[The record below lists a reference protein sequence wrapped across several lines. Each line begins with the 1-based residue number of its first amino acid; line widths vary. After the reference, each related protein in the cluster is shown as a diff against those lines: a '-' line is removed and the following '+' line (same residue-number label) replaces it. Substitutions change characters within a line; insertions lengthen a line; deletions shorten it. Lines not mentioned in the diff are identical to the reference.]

1 MAMNLNKLNLNKMNL
16 REMNLRE
23 YAAHIFAHAEVLQTY
38 LDSQHEKLGFEADA
52 RPSNHFPQELQET
65 RIALMSACQTMYD
78 LVEGPEYMM
87 LYSPFLAVHDLG
99 AYKLLYHYQ
108 LWKLVPENG
117 TISYEDMA
125 KPLKI
130 EVKRLTA
137 YIRHLITRRIF
148 LEPEPDRVGHS
159 AASLLLARDEGL
171 QCWLGAV
178 IDDQAEAV
186 QALPETYDANG
197 LSLDPTLSP
206 FNVARKDNSMGG
218 MALVLSDKKRGQRY
232 ARGFGWTSTTQVAS
246 NEVILDSYAWEQFD
260 LVADVIKRIPCGF
273 IFLLFFLT
281 DSK

>member
-1 MAMNLNKLNLNKMNL
+1 MNLNKLKL

-23 YAAHIFAHAEVLQTY
+23 YAAHIFAHAEALQSY
-38 LDSQHEKLGFEADA
+38 LDSQDEKLGFEADA

-65 RIALMSACQTMYD
+65 RIALMSACQTMCD

-117 TISYEDMA
+117 TISYEDVA

-218 MALVLSDKKRGQRY
+218 MALVLSDKKRGHRY

-246 NEVILDSYAWEQFD
+246 NEVILDSYPWEQFD
-260 LVADVIKRIPCGF
+260 LVADVIKRIPSGF
-273 IFLLFFLT
+273 SFLFLA